1 MTVSCYYARPLIVL
15 DKQES
20 QKGQQAKAFRPIC
33 IGKAMQAGLMPLV
46 QHSPK
51 SMLTAL
57 NLIPIGAVTDGSDM
71 MLKRNLV
78 QELQHLP
85 GGREAIN
92 CAKVPANG
100 GRLTS
105 RM

>member
-1 MTVSCYYARPLIVL
+1 MPL
-15 DKQES
+15 
-20 QKGQQAKAFRPIC
+20 
-33 IGKAMQAGLMPLV
+33 LV

-57 NLIPIGAVTDGSDM
+57 NLSPIGAVTDGLDM
-71 MLKRNLV
+71 MLKSNLV
-78 QELQHLP
+78 QKLQHLP
-85 GGREAIN
+85 AGGREAIN

-100 GRLTS
+100 GQLTS